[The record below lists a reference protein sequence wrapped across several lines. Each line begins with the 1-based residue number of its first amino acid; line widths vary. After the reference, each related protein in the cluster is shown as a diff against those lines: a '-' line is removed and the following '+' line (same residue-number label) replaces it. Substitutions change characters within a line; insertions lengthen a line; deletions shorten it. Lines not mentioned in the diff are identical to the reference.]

1 MKLVQ
6 EINILHS
13 KKLAIVLNILGI
25 LLIFAF
31 GYLFTWLGTVVLQLE
46 FTTEQ
51 YTMESMLYFL
61 GVSIVLIIIHE
72 LIHGLFFK
80 IYKPENKI
88 KFGVKLSQGMAY
100 ATSPGS
106 LYNRRQ
112 MLVISLAPFVL
123 ISLSLTV
130 LAVLGVFS
138 AVSYVLLAAL
148 HAAGCIGDFY
158 YTYLLAIKHR
168 NINLL
173 AEDTETGLLIYQ
185 V

>member
-31 GYLFTWLGTVVLQLE
+31 GYLFTWLGTVVLRLE
-46 FTTEQ
+46 FTTER
-51 YTMESMLYFL
+51 YTMESMIYFL
-61 GVSIVLIIIHE
+61 MFYIALIIIHE

-88 KFGVKLSQGMAY
+88 KFGVKLKQGLAY
-100 ATSPGS
+100 AISPGS

-123 ISLSLTV
+123 ISFALTV
-130 LAVLGVFS
+130 LAGFGVLSSG
-138 AVSYVLLAAL
+138 AYVLLAAV

-168 NINLL
+168 KINLL

-185 V
+185 A